1 MNCTSDKPHETMKL
15 EVTVT
20 DNSGNRTKKGIL
32 QTENSQNSLNDLKFT
47 DMIDGEEY
55 TYIAKIVGSTN
66 KHCRIWSGTF
76 TYQGM

>member
-15 EVTVT
+15 EVIVT

-32 QTENSQNSLNDLKFT
+32 RAENSQNSLNDLKFT

-66 KHCRIWSGTF
+66 KNCSNWTGTF